1 MYTGSC
7 QMAHVGILATLSW
20 GRGARLV
27 VDAIASAH
35 RGRGTVVGTV
45 VVAGAP
51 ALALVLRDR
60 GLEVVVFGGGF
71 SVESLPFADAELAAL
86 VVRGAEPKGGW
97 LRAVRPGGAVVLVG
111 APPAAEQ
118 SRRAL
123 CAGLVDLEQ
132 RRTGRLVV
140 TSGRT
145 PAR

>member
-1 MYTGSC
+1 
-7 QMAHVGILATLSW
+7 MAHVGILATLSW

-27 VDAIASAH
+27 VEAIAEA
-35 RGRGTVVGTV
+35 RAGRGTV

-51 ALALVLRDR
+51 GLALVLRDR
-60 GLEVVVFGGGF
+60 GLQVVAFGGGF
-71 SVESLPFADAELAAL
+71 GVETLPFADAELAAL
-86 VVRGAEPKGGW
+86 VVRGPEPPGGW

-132 RRTGRLVV
+132 RRAGRLLV

-145 PAR
+145 PPR